1 MERSLTSIDLAAEAE
16 DRFAYTCSYD
26 GAVLSFVV
34 DDFVLTVFDELP

>member
-1 MERSLTSIDLAAEAE
+1 MYLTSIDLTAEAE
-16 DRFAYTCSYD
+16 DRFAYTCSDD